1 MMMPIP
7 IKIFLASLF
16 LAIFGMCVILAV
28 KNRTKSGF
36 FVFSRMDWVDRS
48 ENEFE
53 FIRQT
58 YVDPICSLL
67 LCLFAMF
74 QITGA

>member
-1 MMMPIP
+1 MMPIP

-16 LAIFGMCVILAV
+16 LAIFAVCVILAV

-53 FIRQT
+53 FVRQT
-58 YVDPICSLL
+58 YVVPIGSAV

-74 QITGA
+74 QIAGA